1 MTENTHGT
9 NESPRRIVVGVDGS
23 ENAGHAAYWAAGE
36 AERRGTTLTIV
47 HALRLPSLAAPPIEP
62 TGYAERRRVEGRAV
76 LDAAAADVRS
86 RYPDLPLDLELSDLD
101 PAHTLTEFSR
111 DAELLV
117 TGNRGHGG
125 FTGMLLGSVSR
136 KLAVHAQCALVV
148 VHEEPSQDAANRVVL
163 GVGPKH
169 SPAAARYAFE
179 TARRHG
185 AVLTI
190 VRAWFPNVMSTG
202 KAGIGA
208 MYAGHPEADH
218 RKAVEEAESAVEL
231 LRKEF
236 PDVEVGIT
244 TYEGNAVPGLIAAA
258 RDARLLVV
266 GAHRRR
272 GPLSA
277 GAGYAVDGVLAHCP
291 TPVAVVPD
299 H

>member
-9 NESPRRIVVGVDGS
+9 NESPRPIVVGVDGS

-36 AERRGTTLTIV
+36 AERRGMTLTIV

-62 TGYAERRRVEGRAV
+62 TGYAERRRTEGHTV
-76 LDAAAADVRS
+76 LDDAAAAVRS
-86 RYPDLPLDLELSDLD
+86 RHPDLPLDLKLSDLD

-111 DAELLV
+111 EAELLV

-136 KLAVHAQCALVV
+136 KLAVRAQCPLVI
-148 VHEEPSQDAANRVVL
+148 VHEEPSQHAANRVVL

-169 SPAAARYAFE
+169 SLAAARYAFE
-179 TARRHG
+179 TARRYG
-185 AVLTI
+185 AALTI
-190 VRAWFPNVMSTG
+190 LRAWIPNAMYTG

-208 MYAGHPEADH
+208 MYTGHPEADH
-218 RKAVEEAESAVEL
+218 RNAVEEAESAVET

-236 PDVEVGIT
+236 PDVEVRVT

-266 GAHRRR
+266 CAHRHR

-277 GAGYAVDGVLAHCP
+277 GAGYVVDGVLAHCP